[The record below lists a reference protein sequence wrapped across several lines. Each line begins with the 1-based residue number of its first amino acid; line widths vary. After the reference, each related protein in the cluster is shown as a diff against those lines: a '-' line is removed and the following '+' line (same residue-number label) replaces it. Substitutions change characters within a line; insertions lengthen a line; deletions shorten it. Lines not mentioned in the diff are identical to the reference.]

1 MLIWLILG
9 QVAFLALILFF
20 FLFFISSLKDNEKRA
35 AWLSAARCLGLII
48 IDVVL
53 ISGLPSVRTEIMS
66 ALFVASCLFLAW
78 MLISP
83 KPRTAIEIRGE
94 QRKIDE
100 RDVIFARFDLVP
112 GSKNYTEYYQR
123 KPEFKPVD
131 DEIRKL
137 PDILSSSHFKK
148 DPVLFSLAEAEF
160 NFLEQLVTLVDG
172 KQKSVSSGLSPEQN
186 TITVK
191 KILSYLGAAVSGVC
205 DADQAY
211 VYSHVGRGPSP
222 YGQRVEMKHKYALSF
237 AVEMD
242 WDMISAAPSSP
253 VIVETGKQYVEAA
266 RISIIAAQTI
276 RRLGYPARAHIAG
289 SNYQAMLTPLAWNAG
304 LGELGRIGILMT
316 QRFGPRVRLG
326 LVTTDMP
333 LIPDEPVV
341 FGVQDFCHKCEKCAF
356 NCPAQAIPKGEKT
369 LENGVLKWTLQRE
382 ECYRFWRRCG
392 TDCAR
397 CILVCPY
404 SKTDSAFHKI
414 VRKAAANSRAFQ
426 SVALIGDNIFY
437 GRLPSQH
444 RSPFSV

>member
-1 MLIWLILG
+1 MLIWLFLG
-9 QVAFLALILFF
+9 QTVFLALILFF
-20 FLFFISSLKDNEKRA
+20 SLFFISSLKDNEYKA
-35 AWLSAARCLGLII
+35 AWLSATSGLGLII

-53 ISGLPSVRTEIMS
+53 IFGLPSVRTEIMG
-66 ALFVASCLFLAW
+66 ALFVASCVFLAW
-78 MLISP
+78 VLISP
-83 KPRTAIEIRGE
+83 KPRMSIEIRGE
-94 QRKIDE
+94 QRKVDE
-100 RDVIFARFDLVP
+100 RDVIFARFDLAS
-112 GSKNYTEYYQR
+112 GSKNYKEYYQR
-123 KPEFKPVD
+123 KPEFQPVD

-148 DPVLFSLAEAEF
+148 DPLLFSLAEAEF
-160 NFLEQLVTLVDG
+160 SFLEQLVPLVDEE
-172 KQKSVSSGLSPEQN
+172 QKGVNSGFSPEQN
-186 TITVK
+186 TLQVK
-191 KILSYLGAAVSGVC
+191 KILRYLGAVVSGVC
-205 DADQAY
+205 DTEQAY

-222 YGQRVEMKHKYALSF
+222 YGQVVEMKHKYALSF

-253 VIVETGKQYVEAA
+253 VIVETGKQYVKAA

-289 SNYQAMLTPLAWNAG
+289 SNYQAMLTPLAWKAG

-316 QRFGPRVRLG
+316 QRFGPRIRLG

-341 FGVQDFCHKCEKCAF
+341 FGVQDFCYKCEKCAF
-356 NCPAQAIPKGEKT
+356 NCPAQAISRGEKT

-414 VRKAAANSRAFQ
+414 VRKAAANSQAFQ
-426 SVALIGDNIFY
+426 SMALIGDDIFY
-437 GRLPSQH
+437 GRLPSQR